1 MGLLYGIGSRLKCL
15 TESQSYTELHG
26 LTVSHIRTHFQ
37 GVTVSTT
44 DLMFPVTYRLCTN
57 QTLPLRNDT
66 ALTRQE
72 SRCED
77 VGGTESC
84 ESRAVS
90 LRAAKQGQLALCIR
104 CTDIPDKQDADL
116 VGVGGPPPALVGLWH
131 SCSLATHLRL
141 HCSCPVTHTASYIH
155 LTQACVAQAVSLIH
169 CLFCTQHELVSL

>member
-1 MGLLYGIGSRLKCL
+1 MVLQSR
-15 TESQSYTELHG
+15 TYVHTFRVSQSQLQITC
-26 LTVSHIRTHFQ
+26 
-37 GVTVSTT
+37 
-44 DLMFPVTYRLCTN
+44 FPATYRLCKN
-57 QTLPLRNDT
+57 QTVPLRNDT
-66 ALTRQE
+66 ALTGQE

-104 CTDIPDKQDADL
+104 CTDIPDEQDADL
-116 VGVGGPPPALVGLWH
+116 VGIGGPPPALVGLWH
-131 SCSLATHLRL
+131 SCSLATHLSL